1 MIYKYRNTTNP
12 LTIQNT
18 AYILVNKRNDT
29 KYFLIYFYVKTKTI
43 VYYHLRQCLREA
55 RLSSQNKQ

>member
-1 MIYKYRNTTNP
+1 MYFQRFLATNIKYARQQKKQYK
-12 LTIQNT
+12 
-18 AYILVNKRNDT
+18 DF
-29 KYFLIYFYVKTKTI
+29 FLMNLHVKTKTI